1 MKILITGS
9 KGTFGTDFLAI
20 LSSHHEVFGCDL
32 HNCDILDENQ
42 VEGVISSFH
51 PNVIVHAAAYT
62 NVDQAETDRETA
74 LQVNET
80 GTRHIAN
87 AAKRHHARL
96 VHISTDYVFDG
107 TKTTPY
113 TEEDPPC
120 PLGVYGE
127 TKFRAEQ
134 QVQHIL
140 ESQDFLILRTAWL
153 YGKHGK
159 NFVSTILRLAQ
170 QHKTLRIVKDQTG
183 SPTYTRDLAR
193 AIFPLLEKKAFGI
206 VHLTNSGQCTWYEF
220 TKTILDF
227 AGITGVAVQPITA
240 KELGRPAPRPNFSV
254 LDTSKFITLTGQ
266 TIRHWKDGLREY
278 LEEVGVK
285 RDA

>member
-1 MKILITGS
+1 
-9 KGTFGTDFLAI
+9 
-20 LSSHHEVFGCDL
+20 
-32 HNCDILDENQ
+32 
-42 VEGVISSFH
+42 VEHVISSFH
-51 PNVIVHAAAYT
+51 PDVIVHAAAYT
-62 NVDQAETDRETA
+62 NVDQAETDQKIA

-80 GTRHIAN
+80 GTRHIAD
-87 AAKRHHARL
+87 AAKQHHARL
-96 VHISTDYVFDG
+96 IHISTDYVFDG

-120 PLGVYGE
+120 PLGIYGE
-127 TKFRAEQ
+127 TKLRAEQ

-140 ESQDFLILRTAWL
+140 ENQDFLILRTAWL

-170 QHKTLRIVKDQTG
+170 QHKTLRIVNDQTG
-183 SPTYTRDLAR
+183 SPTYTRDFAR
-193 AIFPLLEKKAFGI
+193 AISALLGKKAFGI
-206 VHLTNSGQCTWYEF
+206 VHLTNTGQCTWYEF

-240 KELGRPAPRPNFSV
+240 EELGRPAPRPGFSV
-254 LDTSKFITLTGQ
+254 LDTLKFTILTGQ

-278 LEEVGVK
+278 LEEVEVLM
-285 RDA
+285 